1 MCGEGAHHGRTEQR
15 WLWIKSSRAGGGSH
29 LWLQWPWPLASWGPW
44 WHLLEAFSEQGRVAW
59 EGLLLHSGDRPLILP
74 SAHIGPPW
82 VHPLGRTQFTGA
94 GPRRHSRTELKRLVR
109 THSLPVLTLKSKMLA
124 LPTVGEASSSW
135 GHTRACCS
143 GTTQAS
149 LGSQWGL
156 SGDKVPLAQL
166 SVPAHGH
173 SPRAFEI
180 TQFGKTNYS
189 DFPPSVCDSKAFV
202 CLRHPWLWPRLGAGV
217 LEAEAGALRRLSSL
231 TVNLGS
237 HSARPCR

>member
-1 MCGEGAHHGRTEQR
+1 M
-15 WLWIKSSRAGGGSH
+15 
-29 LWLQWPWPLASWGPW
+29 
-44 WHLLEAFSEQGRVAW
+44 AW
-59 EGLLLHSGDRPLILP
+59 EGLNLHSGDRPLILP

-82 VHPLGRTQFTGA
+82 VHPLGRTQFTRA
-94 GPRRHSRTELKRLVR
+94 GPRQHSRTELQRLVR
-109 THSLPVLTLKSKMLA
+109 THSLPVLTLKSKMLS
-124 LPTVGEASSSW
+124 LPTVGRASSLW

-156 SGDKVPLAQL
+156 SGDKVPQAQL

-173 SPRAFEI
+173 SPRAFKI

-202 CLRHPWLWPRLGAGV
+202 STIPGCGHG
-217 LEAEAGALRRLSSL
+217 
-231 TVNLGS
+231 
-237 HSARPCR
+237 